1 MNIFLETLHMEKKLT
16 SVTPKTQ
23 LIKIIHFFDSFEL
36 VYGRLLGN
44 LKAGF
49 SRKLFLPENDFKTC
63 SAELL
68 MSTAQDVKLRPT
80 SLSNPLDQMSL
91 INYQNLFGCAIN
103 KANH

>member
-23 LIKIIHFFDSFEL
+23 LIKIIHFFDFFEL